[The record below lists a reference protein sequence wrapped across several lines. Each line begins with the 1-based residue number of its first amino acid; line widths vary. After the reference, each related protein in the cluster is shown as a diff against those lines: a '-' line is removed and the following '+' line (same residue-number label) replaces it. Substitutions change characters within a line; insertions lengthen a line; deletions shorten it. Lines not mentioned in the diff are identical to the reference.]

1 MLKINKSIDETERRG
16 IVRTGVDFNSFRN
29 TDQEGR
35 PLKGNIQEL
44 KRVKK
49 GPMWLFGEE
58 SKLKK
63 EQV

>member
-1 MLKINKSIDETERRG
+1 M
-16 IVRTGVDFNSFRN
+16 TGVDFNSLEIQIKR
-29 TDQEGR
+29 EG
-35 PLKGNIQEL
+35 LLEKGMIQEL

-58 SKLKK
+58 ESKLKK

>member
-1 MLKINKSIDETERRG
+1 MQRKG

-35 PLKGNIQEL
+35 PHWKRNIQEL

-58 SKLKK
+58 ESKLKE